1 MADLIETRQRGRLLR
16 IALNRPEKRNALS
29 VELCRQLVNALD
41 HAAADTGVGAVLLTA
56 NGKSFCAGMDLHEV
70 LSVEAG
76 EISRVQE
83 QLFTVGARMTTPIV
97 AAVHGAALAGGT
109 GLVANCHVAVAAE
122 DAVFGLTEIRI
133 GLWPFLIF
141 RSMAAA
147 VGERRAV
154 EFALT
159 GRTFGAAEAREC
171 GLVHEIASPAGLEER
186 ATRIATQLAHA
197 SPAAVRS
204 GLMFV
209 QEIRDRDWRQAG
221 EIARNVRNQYFQTSD
236 FREGVRAFQE
246 KREPQWPSLGREA

>member
-1 MADLIETRQRGRLLR
+1 MAELIEIRQQGRLLR

-29 VELCRQLVNALD
+29 VELCRRLVTALD
-41 HAAADTGVGAVLLTA
+41 HAAADAHVGAILLTA

-83 QLFTVGARMTTPIV
+83 QLFTVGMRIATPIV
-97 AAVHGAALAGGT
+97 AAVQGAALAGGT
-109 GLVANCHVAVAAE
+109 GLVANCHVVVAAD

-147 VGERRAV
+147 VGERRAM
-154 EFALT
+154 ELALT
-159 GRTFGAAEAREC
+159 GRRFGAAEAREC
-171 GLVHEIASPAGLEER
+171 GLVHEIAAPAELEER
-186 ATRIATQLAHA
+186 AAHIAGLLAQA
-197 SPAAVRS
+197 SPAAIRS

-209 QEIRDRDWRQAG
+209 REIRDREWRQAG
-221 EIARNVRNQYFQTSD
+221 EIARNVRDQFFQTSD

-246 KREPQWPSLGREA
+246 KREPRWPSLEG